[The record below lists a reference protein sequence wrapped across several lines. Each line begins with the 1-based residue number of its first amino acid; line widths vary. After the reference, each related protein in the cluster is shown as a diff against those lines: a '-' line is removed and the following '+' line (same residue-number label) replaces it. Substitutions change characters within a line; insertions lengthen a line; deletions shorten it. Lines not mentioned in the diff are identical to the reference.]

1 MYLSR
6 IELNSRRRDT
16 LRALA
21 SPRILHAAVEAGF
34 PRGSDSGRNLWRVD
48 TLSGARYL
56 LVLSR
61 RKPDFTHIVEQYGWP
76 ESGQTWESN
85 DYAAFLRDIAKEQVW
100 RFCLCANPVRSVHS
114 DEEEKR
120 GKVCAHVTAEQQ
132 KRWLANRSGKN
143 GFSLDGKFAVV
154 ERGMKQFDRKG
165 ERVTLETA
173 TFEGFL
179 TVTDSALLCRALT
192 DGIGRAKAYGCG
204 LMTLARP
211 A

>member
-16 LRALA
+16 ARALA
-21 SPRILHAAVEAGF
+21 SPRILHASVEAGF
-34 PRGSDSGRNLWRVD
+34 PRGSDGGRNLWRVD

-76 ESGQTWESN
+76 ESGQTWESS
-85 DYAAFLRDIAKEQVW
+85 DYAAFLSGIAKEQVW

-114 DEEEKR
+114 GDEKER
-120 GKVCAHVTAEQQ
+120 GKIYAPADVEQQ
-132 KRWLANRSGKN
+132 KQWLANRAGKN

-154 ERGMKQFDRKG
+154 ERGMKQFARKG
-165 ERVTLETA
+165 ECVTLGIA

-179 TVTDSALLCRALT
+179 TVTDAALLCRALT